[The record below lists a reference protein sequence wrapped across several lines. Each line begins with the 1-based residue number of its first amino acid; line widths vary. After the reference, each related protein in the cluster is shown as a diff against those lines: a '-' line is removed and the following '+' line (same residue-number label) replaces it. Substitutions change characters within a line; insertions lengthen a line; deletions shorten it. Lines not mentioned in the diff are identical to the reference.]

1 MITKG
6 RKQKIEQVVS
16 NRQSGLIVVLED
28 IHDPHNAAA
37 ILRSC
42 DAFGVQDVF
51 FVFKTVKPYNPR
63 KVGKVTSSSANKWL
77 DYEIFDSTEKCFL
90 SLKKRKYKIFGTIL
104 DKQAKSLLETKFTV
118 PRVALVIGNE
128 HAGLS
133 EEAIKMVDYK
143 IYIPMQGMVQSLNV
157 SVTAGVCLFEIF
169 RQRKGKRKFLLNKV
183 EQEKLITDFIK
194 R

>member
-1 MITKG
+1 MTTKERKEKIT
-6 RKQKIEQVVS
+6 RVVK

-42 DAFGVQDVF
+42 DAFGVQNVF
-51 FVFKTVKPYNPR
+51 FVFQTVKPYNPK

-77 DYEIFDSTEKCFL
+77 DYQIFKSTKECFAE
-90 SLKKRKYKIFGTIL
+90 LKKQGYKIYATIL
-104 DKQAKSLLETKFTV
+104 DKKAKDLYKTKFTKTKI
-118 PRVALVIGNE
+118 ALVIGNE
-128 HAGLS
+128 HAGISKQATNL
-133 EEAIKMVDYK
+133 ADQK

-157 SVTAGVCLFEIF
+157 SVTAGICLSEIF
-169 RQRKGKRKFLLNKV
+169 RQRRNKKKFLLSDP
-183 EQEKLITDFIK
+183 EQKKIFKDFSQ